1 LHGAVFCHS
10 SQKGGFIMADVK
22 PEVKNIKSSKLTVK
36 TAKKEKVNNKRVQ
49 MLKRYFIELRAEFRK
64 IVWPAPKQVLNNT
77 VVVIVMIIFVGVII
91 WLLDGASSYTLN
103 AILKHYSSSAT

>member
-1 LHGAVFCHS
+1 
-10 SQKGGFIMADVK
+10 MADVN

-36 TAKKEKVNNKRVQ
+36 TTKKEKVNNKRVQ
-49 MLKRYFIELRAEFRK
+49 LLKRYFIELRAEFRK

-103 AILKHYSSSAT
+103 AFLKHYST

>member
-1 LHGAVFCHS
+1 
-10 SQKGGFIMADVK
+10 MADVN

-36 TAKKEKVNNKRVQ
+36 TTKKEKVNNKRVQ
-49 MLKRYFIELRAEFRK
+49 LLKRYFIELRAEFRK

-91 WLLDGASSYTLN
+91 WLLDGASSYALN
-103 AILKHYSSSAT
+103 AFLKHYST